1 MFGSKNYMTEEDV
14 VAMIN
19 PLRERIDQLETLVR
33 QQTSALS
40 ALRVAVDEAK
50 GQIGQLLD
58 SHVALPSLP
67 DDKVATGHAST
78 SGESSFPSTFY
89 FSMPLPEGVFVDG
102 TTEERVGK
110 SIYLLRTD
118 DGLNGRFEMLSTPD
132 AIATAMISVSQF
144 VKPVC
149 RVEGSTHRQPHGVVT
164 LEKGVAQQ
172 AGGVWKVVKKATVQ
186 FL

>member
-1 MFGSKNYMTEEDV
+1 
-14 VAMIN
+14 MIN

-50 GQIGQLLD
+50 GQVRQLLD

-67 DDKVATGHAST
+67 DGKVATGHASA